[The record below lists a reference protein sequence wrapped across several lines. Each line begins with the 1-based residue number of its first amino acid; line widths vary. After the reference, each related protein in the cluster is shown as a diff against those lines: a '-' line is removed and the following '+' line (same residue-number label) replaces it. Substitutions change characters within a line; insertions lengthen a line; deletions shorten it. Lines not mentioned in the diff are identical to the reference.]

1 MQVTVTTSMDKIPLK
16 RFDVLRK
23 IDISLNIYRTESTPP
38 GSIGPNPH
46 RHTFNEFFLI
56 SSGSGTH
63 IVDFVEYQIRPNM
76 LFVVG
81 PGQVH
86 YWDIETLP
94 TGFVILFMEEVFQ
107 FFGHDSLITQLDL
120 FSTFGKAAC
129 YLSMEEAMWFQQM
142 MENVEVEIQTNDFGW
157 RETIVSLMQ
166 MMLVR
171 AQRSYYLAS
180 ESTESLVAGQRITRQ
195 FLDQVEQSVTENLN
209 VGQLAETL
217 GLTVAHLT
225 TMVRQVMGVSAG
237 TLLRQRRVLEAKR
250 LLVHTD
256 MTIAEVAFALSFAD
270 PSYFGRFFKRET
282 KSTPRQFREEFKRKS
297 QNA

>member
-1 MQVTVTTSMDKIPLK
+1 MSMDEIPLI
-16 RFDVLRK
+16 RFDGIRTS
-23 IDISLNIYRTESTPP
+23 DISLNFYRTESTPT

-86 YWDIETLP
+86 YWEIETLP
-94 TGFVILFMEEVFQ
+94 TGFVILFKEEVFQ
-107 FFGHDSLITQLDL
+107 LFGHDSLLTQLDL